1 MVLQVE
7 TTYKTKNSNT
17 YSTVAEFVAEHG
29 PCGRDNLE
37 HIQEQGTAVLVGND
51 SMKVTVKYNNDNEL
65 FSLLEKKLFPAVV
78 GDVLDQMGYL
88 HQFLPAEI

>member
-29 PCGRDNLE
+29 PCGVSNLDHVME
-37 HIQEQGTAVLVGND
+37 AGTAALVGND
-51 SMKVTVKYNNDNEL
+51 SMKVTVKYNTEAEYNTHAAHDSGGGANCESASVVKTEL
-65 FSLLEKKLFPAVV
+65 
-78 GDVLDQMGYL
+78 
-88 HQFLPAEI
+88 

>member
-51 SMKVTVKYNNDNEL
+51 SMKVTVKYNNDNEYVAHAAID
-65 FSLLEKKLFPAVV
+65 SGMGANCESASVV
-78 GDVLDQMGYL
+78 KTEL
-88 HQFLPAEI
+88 

>member
-7 TTYKTKNSNT
+7 KTYKTKNSNT

-51 SMKVTVKYNNDNEL
+51 SMKVTVKYNNEMNTL
-65 FSLLEKKLFPAVV
+65 HMPQLIVV
-78 GDVLDQMGYL
+78 WEQIAN
-88 HQFLPAEI
+88 QRQ